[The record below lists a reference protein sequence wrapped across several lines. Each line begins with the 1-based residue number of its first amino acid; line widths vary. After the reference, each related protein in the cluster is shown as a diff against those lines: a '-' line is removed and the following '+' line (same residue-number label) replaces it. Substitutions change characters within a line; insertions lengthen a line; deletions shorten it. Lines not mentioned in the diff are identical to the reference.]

1 MTNPFASAIART
13 AADSPMGGVS
23 VPVVRSRILLVDGDG
38 LAYYCAGK
46 DDSDAGLAR
55 AALRDK
61 VSSAA
66 RIVGAE
72 RIIVLLTASGSH
84 KGHRYAIA
92 RVKPY
97 QGQRA
102 NSRRP
107 TNWRALRDYM
117 ESPEF
122 PFEVESTQLAEADDL
137 FGMYAY
143 RQPDS
148 VVIYTQDKDMR
159 MLPGM
164 HLDWVNHRAYTVPHY
179 LYIDDNSNSLEV
191 FATDSIFNE
200 KQYGPKWF
208 WLQMLHGDAADN
220 IPGLPKYLDSSGK
233 LKPVGE
239 VTAGKLLSASHGFG
253 EYSECVA
260 HYYRGYYGDRWLV
273 EMMEQ
278 ACLLWM
284 RRVPEDWDDCMN
296 PGGPLACFNDG
307 GPEFA
312 KAYLE
317 IQGRVRDADNINSSA
332 AEVNGDSQDTGSV
345 SSSTEQPLCNMPTAI
360 V

>member
-1 MTNPFASAIART
+1 MTNAFASAIAS
-13 AADSPMGGVS
+13 AASDSPMGGVS
-23 VPVVRSRILLVDGDG
+23 VPVVRSRSLLVDGDG

-66 RIVGAE
+66 RVVGAE
-72 RIIVLLTASGSH
+72 RVIVLLTASGSH

-97 QGQRA
+97 QGQRV

-107 TNWRALRDYM
+107 SNWRALRDYM

-122 PFEVESTQLAEADDL
+122 PFEVESTAVAEADDL
-137 FGMYAY
+137 FGYYAH
-143 RQPDS
+143 RQPED

-159 MLPGM
+159 MLPGK
-164 HLDWVNHRAYTVPHY
+164 HLDWVSHRVYTAAP
-179 LYIDDNSNSLEV
+179 N
-191 FATDSIFNE
+191 TDYVFNE
-200 KQYGPKWF
+200 LPYGPKWF
-208 WLQMLHGDAADN
+208 WLQMLHGDGADH
-220 IPGLPKYLDSSGK
+220 IPGLPKATMKYGGGPIDSGQA
-233 LKPVGE
+233 LNPVGS
-239 VTAGKLLSASHGFG
+239 VGAGRLLAAHADLP
-253 EYSECVA
+253 YSTTVA
-260 HYYRGYYGDRWLV
+260 MAYRSYYGERWLV

-284 RRVPEDWDDCMN
+284 RRDPEAWDDVTAT
-296 PGGPLACFNDG
+296 GRPLACFNDG

-312 KAYLE
+312 KAYFE
-317 IQGRVRDADNINSSA
+317 IKGRVSDADNINSSA
-332 AEVNGDSQDTGSV
+332 AQVNGDSQDTGSAGT
-345 SSSTEQPLCNMPTAI
+345 STGEPVCDLPTAI

>member
-1 MTNPFASAIART
+1 MTNPFASAIAS
-13 AADSPMGGVS
+13 AASDCPMGGVS

-66 RIVGAE
+66 RVVGAE
-72 RIIVLLTASGSH
+72 RIIILLTASGSH

-122 PFEVESTQLAEADDL
+122 PFEVESTAVAEADDL

-164 HLDWVNHRAYTVPHY
+164 HLDWVSHRAYTVPWNVGGPHSG
-179 LYIDDNSNSLEV
+179 LYWEASNC
-191 FATDSIFNE
+191 IFNE

-208 WLQMLHGDAADN
+208 WLQMLHGDTADN
-220 IPGLPKYLDSSGK
+220 IPGLPKYLDPNDK

-239 VTAGKLLSASHGFG
+239 VTAGKLLANELDLAHV
-253 EYSECVA
+253 VA
-260 HYYRGYYGDRWLV
+260 DLYESYYESRWLV

-284 RRVPEDWDDCMN
+284 RRAPADWDDCMN
-296 PGGPLACFNDG
+296 PGGPLDCFNDG

-332 AEVNGDSQDTGSV
+332 AEVNGDSQDTGGIGT
-345 SSSTEQPLCNMPTAI
+345 STEQPLCNMPTAI

>member
-1 MTNPFASAIART
+1 MTNEFASAIART

-143 RQPDS
+143 KQPDS

-164 HLDWVNHRAYTVPHY
+164 HLDWVSHRAYTVPY
-179 LYIDDNSNSLEV
+179 SFTPDLDYRRYGVEAKDCV
-191 FATDSIFNE
+191 FNE

-208 WLQMLHGDAADN
+208 WLQMMQGDTADN
-220 IPGLPKYLDSSGK
+220 ILGLPKYLARDK

-239 VTAGKLLSASHGFG
+239 VTAYKLLFEGARITKGPIAN
-253 EYSECVA
+253 EVA
-260 HYYRGYYGDRWLV
+260 FYYKGYYGDRWLV

-284 RRVPEDWDDCMN
+284 RRVPADWDDCMN

-317 IQGRVRDADNINSSA
+317 IQGRVSDADNIN
-332 AEVNGDSQDTGSV
+332 NQG
-345 SSSTEQPLCNMPTAI
+345 I
-360 V
+360 K